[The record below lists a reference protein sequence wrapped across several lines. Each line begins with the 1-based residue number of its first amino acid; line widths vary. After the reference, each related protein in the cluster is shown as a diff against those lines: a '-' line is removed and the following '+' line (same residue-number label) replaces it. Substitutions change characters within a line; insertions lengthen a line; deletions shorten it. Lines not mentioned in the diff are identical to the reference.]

1 LEPVRRRRVVA
12 SRDDVAAVVLGCVA
26 TADELDGGAQLVDTA
41 VSSQVFAP
49 AADYWS

>member
-1 LEPVRRRRVVA
+1 VVA

-26 TADELDGGAQLVDTA
+26 TADELDEGAQLVDTA
-41 VSSQVFAP
+41 VSSQVSAS